1 MEGNKLGKE
10 TENDEIRQFLQDV
23 KTLLSANRYDFVPR
37 KKNLQS
43 LALHGLSLKEAKD
56 EIFSLVVSDYYKGPK
71 RIMIRTDPEI
81 SGNSKRI

>member
-37 KKNLQS
+37 KRICNL
-43 LALHGLSLKEAKD
+43 LPFMDCH
-56 EIFSLVVSDYYKGPK
+56 
-71 RIMIRTDPEI
+71 
-81 SGNSKRI
+81 